1 MHLASDRA
9 QARTV
14 MCARRAVLY
23 LVHCHQWPVGIIFA
37 SMDMDAGAPMGV
49 GYVRR
54 RKSFASLGSCC
65 FPGRSLRFTEQKNVR
80 ERHKGVQRNV
90 SLAFACVEHIE

>member
-14 MCARRAVLY
+14 MCARRAILY
-23 LVHCHQWPVGIIFA
+23 ISSALPPVA
-37 SMDMDAGAPMGV
+37 SGHHRCIHGCRCV
-49 GYVRR
+49 R
-54 RKSFASLGSCC
+54 RKSFATLGSCC

-80 ERHKGVQRNV
+80 ERHKGMQRNV
-90 SLAFACVEHIE
+90 SLALHLHAWNI